1 MCTVNI
7 RGHEANFY
15 EARCHE
21 AEIEARRSEAE
32 AEWFGL
38 DATKGHMGLEAEWFG
53 LEAITSLVC
62 NVYCCALAQQYKQGC
77 LRSHMK
83 SVFIIQ
89 RPSKY
94 LKSLGLHVTC
104 HHWKYNFGLLLFLKA
119 DAYTFVQT
127 ISTCVHLFVSS
138 VSAPHFASFIKT
150 GHVTSNEVIYYA
162 VLPAAATFT
171 YIWTFQ

>member
-1 MCTVNI
+1 MHYKYSRP
-7 RGHEANFY
+7 RGQFLWGQMPWGQD
-15 EARCHE
+15 RGQK
-21 AEIEARRSEAE
+21 
-32 AEWFGL
+32 EWGWGRMIWPR
-38 DATKGHMGLEAEWFG
+38 GHMGLEA
-53 LEAITSLVC
+53 LTSLVC

-94 LKSLGLHVTC
+94 LKSLGLHVTY

-127 ISTCVHLFVSS
+127 VSTCFHLVVSS
-138 VSAPHFASFIKT
+138 VSAPHFASFIKR

-171 YIWTFQ
+171 YVWTFQ